1 MGLLKDIVMDLN
13 AQQPLRR
20 VQDENAYAKIQEIID
35 GLKAIIADDEEEN
48 EEGKD
53 KLEKRNLSK
62 EDPVACMI
70 TITLDDPSGNSFLE
84 FMGSMSDPTWIQNMR
99 IYEGS
104 LEQNRQLGSALPAK
118 DKEKNAVDEV
128 EQQPGDMNEEVF
140 EFPSVWS
147 RCSQPLVT
155 VRMKKVSI
163 PDFKVRTEVTL
174 NLHA

>member
-1 MGLLKDIVMDLN
+1 
-13 AQQPLRR
+13 
-20 VQDENAYAKIQEIID
+20 
-35 GLKAIIADDEEEN
+35 
-48 EEGKD
+48 
-53 KLEKRNLSK
+53 
-62 EDPVACMI
+62 MI

-118 DKEKNAVDEV
+118 DKEKNAVDE
-128 EQQPGDMNEEVF
+128 EQQPGDMDEEVF

-147 RCSQPLVT
+147 RCRQPLVT

>member
-1 MGLLKDIVMDLN
+1 MVTPNSQLVQSTGLYPGAKSGLGAPEFQLALLPSRGQLTAVEGLLRDIVKDLN
-13 AQQPLRR
+13 VQQLLRC

-35 GLKAIIADDEEEN
+35 GLKAIIADDEEED

-62 EDPVACMI
+62 ENPVACTI

-84 FMGSMSDPTWIQNMR
+84 FMGSMSDLTWIQNMR

-118 DKEKNAVDEV
+118 DKEK
-128 EQQPGDMNEEVF
+128 M
-140 EFPSVWS
+140 
-147 RCSQPLVT
+147 R
-155 VRMKKVSI
+155 
-163 PDFKVRTEVTL
+163 
-174 NLHA
+174 